1 MVCLLPNAKLDIDIL
16 DREIETRQE
25 RDGGKNVHSL
35 GLSSIHLYPL
45 E

>member
-16 DREIETRQE
+16 DGEIETRQE
-25 RDGGKNVHSL
+25 RDGEKNVQSL